1 VAVTFC
7 HTGKLSWGCTDE
19 PRTAQLL
26 AEIYQSLGA
35 DTQEDKQC
43 AQETVHEIIH
53 GFQEIQKLEKD
64 SPKLAESRLVFD
76 DLARVGGKLRKKIR
90 ESLRHLDAGFG
101 GATNEII
108 DNVDSPTR
116 LARDDEREYFAGK
129 WRALAADIEKL
140 LDETKAY
147 AAGWKEP
154 KAGRLNVE
162 SNRSALSASL
172 SIGSGSAT

>member
-1 VAVTFC
+1 
-7 HTGKLSWGCTDE
+7 
-19 PRTAQLL
+19 
-26 AEIYQSLGA
+26 
-35 DTQEDKQC
+35 
-43 AQETVHEIIH
+43 
-53 GFQEIQKLEKD
+53 
-64 SPKLAESRLVFD
+64 
-76 DLARVGGKLRKKIR
+76 VGGKLRKKIR

-172 SIGSGSAT
+172 SVGSGSAT